1 MTFVLVGNK
10 IDLVQERNVTY
21 EEGERFAKE
30 NNMIFFET
38 SAKTKDNV
46 DKLFFES
53 SKIVM
58 DKIKNGEIDPS
69 NDTQGVKYGP
79 GFKEKVGDKEIVLSE
94 SQSKQ
99 KKKCCQ

>member
-69 NDTQGVKYGP
+69 NDT
-79 GFKEKVGDKEIVLSE
+79 
-94 SQSKQ
+94 
-99 KKKCCQ
+99 

>member
-1 MTFVLVGNK
+1 M
-10 IDLVQERNVTY
+10 TY

-53 SKIVM
+53 AKIVM

-69 NDTQGVKYGP
+69 NDT
-79 GFKEKVGDKEIVLSE
+79 
-94 SQSKQ
+94 
-99 KKKCCQ
+99 